1 MQGNSIG
8 TFRRA
13 SPGRAAAVAAVFLA
27 GLLCLAG
34 CADDGTWFK
43 PKMPQLKVVL
53 AAGCPGSLG
62 PAGDVAN
69 VLPSGSTLVPEGA
82 VDGALICLYGK
93 EAASEVGPAPLKK
106 QVRLSAPDATR
117 LKTAVAGV
125 ALKGPEG
132 PVACPAALP
141 GAAAIIDF
149 HFGQGGD
156 FDLWYETTGCQTLDD
171 GTRGAFQP
179 GNPSFYTGFSP
190 LFWRLAGTP

>member
-1 MQGNSIG
+1 
-8 TFRRA
+8 
-13 SPGRAAAVAAVFLA
+13 VFLA

-93 EAASEVGPAPLKK
+93 EAASGVGPAPLKK

-132 PVACPAALP
+132 PVACPCGPARR
-141 GAAAIIDF
+141 
-149 HFGQGGD
+149 GGHHRLS
-156 FDLWYETTGCQTLDD
+156 FRSGWGCQWPIVCAH
-171 GTRGAFQP
+171 GRPAKMPAG
-179 GNPSFYTGFSP
+179 GHENCP
-190 LFWRLAGTP
+190 LMAMRSAHQVFGGVGHVGLWF